1 MDYLLRIS
9 ASRGNVCSNV
19 PASKDL
25 RKFVQCVTMRLECE
39 EKHRIPWTLSP
50 RFPNAKLLVDYRLA
64 HAALT
69 TGLLPVQYEQFSSVR
84 GIGHI
89 GYRTLDSIVDEISQ
103 VSKVLADDS
112 TQEALRC
119 EILENHSMILI
130 RGLT

>member
-1 MDYLLRIS
+1 M
-9 ASRGNVCSNV
+9 CSKV
-19 PASKDL
+19 LASKEL
-25 RKFVQCVTMRLECE
+25 RRFSPCVTMRLECE
-39 EKHRIPWTLSP
+39 EEHRISWTSSP
-50 RFPNAKLLVDYRLA
+50 RLPNGKLLVDYRLA

-69 TGLLPVQYEQFSSVR
+69 TGLLPVQYERFSSVR

-89 GYRTLDSIVDEISQ
+89 GYRTLDGIVDEISQ
-103 VSKVLADDS
+103 VSNVLADDP